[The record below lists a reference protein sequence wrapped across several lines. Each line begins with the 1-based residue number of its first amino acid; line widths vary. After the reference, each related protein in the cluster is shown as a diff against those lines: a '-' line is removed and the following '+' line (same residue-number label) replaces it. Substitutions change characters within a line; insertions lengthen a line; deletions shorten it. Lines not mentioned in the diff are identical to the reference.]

1 MSPRNAARV
10 SRALESCAPRLFVRL
25 AMNDIPD
32 DLRAKSPMPP
42 EQLATPTAK
51 APLVE
56 IRARIEST
64 LRKRYGRVP
73 AVTELL
79 RAGYDNLPPCL
90 PH

>member
-1 MSPRNAARV
+1 
-10 SRALESCAPRLFVRL
+10 
-25 AMNDIPD
+25 MNDIPSD
-32 DLRAKSPMPP
+32 RRVKSPMPP
-42 EQLATPTAK
+42 EQLSAPAVM
-51 APLVE
+51 APLLE

-90 PH
+90 PAGV